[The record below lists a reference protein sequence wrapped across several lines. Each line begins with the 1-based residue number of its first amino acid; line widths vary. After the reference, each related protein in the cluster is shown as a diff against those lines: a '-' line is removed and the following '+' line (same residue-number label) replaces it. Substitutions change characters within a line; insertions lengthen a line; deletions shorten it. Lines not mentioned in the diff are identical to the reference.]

1 MISYEKLFIYLKER
15 GKNKYWLRQN
25 GIHPNTVDR
34 LIKDGYVSTEIIER
48 LCRLLNC
55 QPSDIMEFL
64 PEEAKNK
71 SNN

>member
-1 MISYEKLFIYLKER
+1 MISYRKLFICLEEQ

-34 LIKDGYVSTEIIER
+34 LIKDRYVSTEIIER

-64 PEEAKNK
+64 PEETTNESK
-71 SNN
+71 